1 MSDHHIQPLP
11 EILAHLNVSPE
22 VGLSETDATERRKKY
37 GRNSLKD
44 QKHVSFWNILIR
56 QFAGLIVYMLAGAA
70 ALSFYFGDLTEGI
83 AIVVVLI
90 INAAIGFTS
99 EFRAIRSMEALRKL
113 SSVHAKVRRDGQ
125 IHVLEARD
133 IVPGDIVIFEA
144 GDVIPADIRLIEC
157 SNLQADESA
166 LTGESVPTDKI
177 INLPDDARTDENL
190 PLGDRTNM
198 VFKGTAISRGDGS
211 GVCVATGMTT
221 ELGHIAAMTEMAEAE
236 TSPLEKRLDTLAGHL
251 IWATLGLTICIAI
264 VGIYVGKDMVM
275 MLKTGIALAIA
286 AVPEGLPIVA
296 TVALA
301 RGMWRMA
308 KRNAL
313 IKNLSA
319 VETLGAT
326 TVIMTDKT
334 GTLTEN
340 RMTVVAL
347 RTSENEVDFT
357 SSPDALLAANSPEE
371 LAIRIA
377 VLCNDAILLPS
388 GSTEKHIGDPM
399 ELALLE
405 VARNAGIDQ
414 TEQQARYPEIAKEA
428 FSAQTRMM
436 ATFHR
441 DQNTPDNLFVAIKGA
456 PEAVIKNS
464 TGFLENHGPREMD
477 EKARRRWSDLS
488 NDMTQ
493 KGLRVLALAMK
504 NAPAVDTPPYQDLIL
519 IGLIALLDPPREDVP
534 AAIQACHAAGVRVI
548 MVTGDHIGTARN
560 IAAQV
565 GLCDATASGL
575 EGRMLQATDLTQ
587 KTERDRILA
596 TPVFAR
602 VSPEA
607 KLNLVSLHQQAGAIV
622 AMTGDGVNDAP
633 ALKKADI
640 GIAMGKRGTDVAREA
655 ADMVLRDDAFASIV
669 TAMHQGR
676 VIFANIRTFVLYLMS
691 CNLSEILVIGLA
703 VPSGLPLP
711 LLPLQILYLNLVTD
725 VFPAFAL
732 GIGEGDRHVMN
743 QPPRDPK
750 TPVLTKQDWGGIFF
764 YGALITVGVLGAF
777 AMALHVF
784 NLGDQEA
791 LSVSFLTLATAQLLH
806 VFNMRA
812 RSSGWIF
819 NDVTRNPFIWIALG
833 ICVLLIGLTLYV
845 PALSRLLMI
854 APPSGTG
861 WLLVTGGSLV
871 PLVIGQAAKIFTKP
885 AKQPV
890 SS

>member
-1 MSDHHIQPLP
+1 MSAHHIQPIT
-11 EILAHLNVSPE
+11 EILEHLAVDPDK
-22 VGLSETDATERRKKY
+22 GLAEAEITERRKQY
-37 GRNSLKD
+37 GKNSLRD
-44 QKHVSFWNILIR
+44 QKHVSFWSILIR
-56 QFAGLIVYMLAGAA
+56 QFTGLIVYLLAGAA
-70 ALSFYFGDLTEGI
+70 ALSFYFGDLTEGG

-113 SSVHAKVRRDGQ
+113 SSVQAKVKRDGQ
-125 IHVLEARD
+125 FNIVAAQD
-133 IVPGDIVIFEA
+133 IVPGDIVLCEA
-144 GDVIPADIRLIEC
+144 GDIIPADVRLIEC
-157 SNLQADESA
+157 TNLQADEST
-166 LTGESVPTDKI
+166 LTGESVPTDKTI
-177 INLPDDARTDENL
+177 EIPTNADEDL

-198 VFKGTAISRGDGS
+198 MFKGTAITRGDGL
-211 GVCVATGMTT
+211 GICVATGMTT
-221 ELGHIAAMTEMAEAE
+221 ELGHIAALTEMADAEA
-236 TSPLEKRLDTLAGHL
+236 SPLEKRLDTLAGQL
-251 IWATLGLTICIAI
+251 IWATLALTIFIAVI
-264 VGIYVGKDMVM
+264 GIYVGKDMVM

-308 KRNAL
+308 RRNAL

-326 TVIMTDKT
+326 TIIMTDKT

-340 RMTVVAL
+340 KMTAVAL
-347 RTSENEVDFT
+347 RTSETTIDL
-357 SSPDALLAANSPEE
+357 SASPSPVPLLPNSPEE
-371 LAIRIA
+371 LAIRVA
-377 VLCNDAILLPS
+377 VLCNDAILPAPN
-388 GSTEKHIGDPM
+388 STDKRIGDPM

-405 VARNAGIDQ
+405 AARHVGVEQTDQQNAYH
-414 TEQQARYPEIAKEA
+414 EVHKEA

-441 DQNTPDNLFVAIKGA
+441 QKNDPDTLFVAVKGA
-456 PEAVIKNS
+456 PEPVIENS
-464 TGFLENHGPREMD
+464 TYFLGPDGPCDMD
-477 EKARRRWSDLS
+477 AKARQNWAGF
-488 NDMTQ
+488 NDEMTQ

-504 NAPAVDTPPYQDLIL
+504 NTRSPDDAPYQDLTL
-519 IGLIALLDPPREDVP
+519 IALIALLDPPRKDVP
-534 AAIQACHAAGVRVI
+534 AAMQACHTAGVRVI

-560 IAAQV
+560 IAEQV
-565 GLCDATASGL
+565 GLCDTNAAAL
-575 EGRMLQATDLTQ
+575 EGKMLQAIDLTDQ
-587 KTERDRILA
+587 TERDRILA

-607 KLNLVSLHQQAGAIV
+607 KLDLVALHQKAGAIV

-655 ADMVLRDDAFASIV
+655 ADMVLRDDAFPSIV
-669 TAMHQGR
+669 MAMHQGR

-703 VPSGLPLP
+703 VLSGLPLP

-732 GIGEGDRHVMN
+732 GIGEGDRHVMER
-743 QPPRDPK
+743 PPRNPK
-750 TPVLTKQDWGGIFF
+750 SPVLTKQDWARIFF
-764 YGALITVGVLGAF
+764 YGALITVGTLGAF
-777 AMALHVF
+777 SMALYVYD
-784 NLGDQEA
+784 LGDQEA
-791 LSVSFLTLATAQLLH
+791 LSVSFLTLATGQLLH

-812 RSSGWIF
+812 ASSGWIS
-819 NDVTRNPFIWIALG
+819 NDVTRNRFVWIALA
-833 ICVLLIGLTLYV
+833 ICVVLIGLTIYI
-845 PALSRLLMI
+845 PAFSRLLMI
-854 APPSGTG
+854 APPSATG
-861 WLLVTGGSLV
+861 WLLVLGGSLV
-871 PLVIGQAAKIFTKP
+871 PLVLGQVAKIFTKP
-885 AKQPV
+885 VDQSV